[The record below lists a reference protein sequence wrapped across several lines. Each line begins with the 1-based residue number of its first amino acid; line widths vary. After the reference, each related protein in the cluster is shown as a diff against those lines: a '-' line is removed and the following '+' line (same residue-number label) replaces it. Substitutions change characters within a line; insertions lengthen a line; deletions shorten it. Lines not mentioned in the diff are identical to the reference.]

1 MYFIVFNEEMML
13 CEACNARGGC
23 LDGSVINPMAVVEKQ
38 TTNNLKMEMLQ
49 LYFRKFIAFI

>member
-1 MYFIVFNEEMML
+1 MML